1 MTQRAI
7 AALYLLIN
15 ALMPILEKIGV
26 IDFKILL
33 WLLGSVGYISPKTI
47 RNKVNIIIN
56 IVNIINGAKKTEVV
70 SKKFTI
76 EFDPSS
82 SFSFFIL
89 LLLSYLTKVVVKYDI
104 CKLYCQVNMQIILS
118 GLVKLCDRII

>member
-33 WLLGSVGYISPKTI
+33 WLLGPAGYISPKTI

-56 IVNIINGAKKTEVV
+56 IVNIINGAKMTEVV
-70 SKKFTI
+70 SKEFTI
-76 EFDPSS
+76 EFDSSS

-89 LLLSYLTKVVVKYDI
+89 LLLLYLTKVVVKYNI
-104 CKLYCQVNMQIILS
+104 CKLYCQV
-118 GLVKLCDRII
+118 

>member
-15 ALMPILEKIGV
+15 ALMPILEKIGI
-26 IDFKILL
+26 IDSKILL
-33 WLLGSVGYISPKTI
+33 WLLGSAGYISPKTI

-56 IVNIINGAKKTEVV
+56 IANIINGAKMTEVV

-76 EFDPSS
+76 EFDSSS

-89 LLLSYLTKVVVKYDI
+89 LLLLYLTKVVVKYNI